1 MLIKSFSNKKCIH
14 SITNDGCC
22 CCNCI
27 HRYLLIVDN
36 TPLGFKCG
44 VFLNSD
50 ELGGGSLMDIPGI
63 DGHAMCEM
71 HTRINQKP
79 DNELEIE
86 NGN

>member
-27 HRYLLIVDN
+27 HRYLLVVDN

-44 VFLNSD
+44 VFINN
-50 ELGGGSLMDIPGI
+50 ESLIDIPGI
-63 DGHAMCEM
+63 DGHSMCEM
-71 HTRINQKP
+71 HTSVNQKP
-79 DNELEIE
+79 YDEFDIINQ
-86 NGN
+86 

>member
-27 HRYLLIVDN
+27 HRYLLVVDN

-44 VFLNSD
+44 VFINN
-50 ELGGGSLMDIPGI
+50 ELLIDIPGI
-63 DGHAMCEM
+63 DGHSMCEM
-71 HTRINQKP
+71 HTSVNQKP
-79 DNELEIE
+79 YDEFDIINQ
-86 NGN
+86 